1 MKKYAIITF
10 ILLLFSLLL
19 GWEQKN
25 NIPPDL
31 KVLYPFSVEITFE
44 KPYNL
49 IKADLPLAKN
59 LLINDE
65 DEWRVTVTDSLV
77 LTLMALQT
85 GEIEVPALKIT
96 CHDELGADTLYTQPF
111 MVSVMAVTD
120 STSVLTDI
128 KAIQGAKDPI
138 LLESQYNWIF
148 KLIKY
153 LLGII
158 ILALLGWLIYLKYDW
173 IKRALFKD
181 KFSEEDILLLPWE
194 FSLKEVALIRKKML
208 LVRGKEYPFSIE
220 MSLLI
225 RRFLE
230 KYYKFPASVKT
241 TYELK
246 ADLAKINVS
255 NSEKIIDVLK
265 ELDIVKY
272 TKGKIVADFNSEEIL
287 AWFERYILNIQEFE
301 GRKTLQ
307 EGDK

>member
-1 MKKYAIITF
+1 MKKYAIISF
-10 ILLLFSLLL
+10 ILLLFSVLL

-59 LLINDE
+59 LLIYDE

-85 GEIEVPALKIT
+85 GDIEVPALQIT

-111 MVSVMAVTD
+111 MVSVMGVTD

-272 TKGKIVADFNSEEIL
+272 TKGKIVAEFNSEEIL